1 MPTIQECIDIARID
15 LNDDDKERYR
25 DAEHM
30 LRHAREGVAV
40 MLNMR
45 PDLFFGN
52 YDLDP
57 YALAL
62 SDPIPFEVQY
72 APALQEYL
80 VMRAQRKDDDYVNS
94 GAVTLSAQF
103 FERRLS

>member
-1 MPTIQECIDIARID
+1 MPTIQACIDIARID
-15 LNDDDKERYR
+15 LNDDDKERYK

-30 LRHAREGVAV
+30 LPHAREAIAV

-57 YALAL
+57 YALTLA
-62 SDPIPFEVQY
+62 SDVPFDVQY
-72 APALQEYL
+72 VPALTEYL

-94 GAVTLSAQF
+94 GAVTLAAQF